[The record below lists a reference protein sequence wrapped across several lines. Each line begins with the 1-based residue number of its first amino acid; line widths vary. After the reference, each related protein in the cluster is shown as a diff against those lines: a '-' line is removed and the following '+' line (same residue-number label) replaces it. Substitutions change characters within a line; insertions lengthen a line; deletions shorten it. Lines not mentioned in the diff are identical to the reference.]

1 MSSTAIPLPEGLKG
15 RLSEFGMVAGVLF
28 VIALLVLPLPPFLL
42 DLFLAASIASSLVI
56 LLVALYTTEPLD
68 FSVFPTVLLL
78 LTLFRLA
85 LNVSSTRLILSR
97 GEGGAVIESFGEFVV
112 GGNYAVGIVLFIIL
126 VLINFVVITKGAGRI
141 AEVAARFTLDAMPGR
156 QMSIDAD
163 LSAGL
168 IDDTE
173 ARRRRLEISRSA
185 DFYGAM
191 DGAAKF
197 VRGDAIAGL
206 LITAINILGGIF
218 IGIVQR
224 GMPFE
229 RAVSQYTILT
239 VGDGLV
245 SQVPA
250 LIVSTAAGIMV
261 TYSAGGTRLGSAVVG
276 QVARQPRAMWMTAAA
291 LGGLAIVP
299 GLPTIPFLALA
310 GVAAAGARAAT
321 IAEEQRAAQPEITR
335 RKEKPATAVAP
346 PVETA
351 VQDLLQVDPVEL
363 EVGYG
368 LIPLVDERHGGDLL
382 ERIRLLRKQAAV
394 DVGILVP
401 RIRIR
406 DDMRLAANEYVVRLR
421 GAEVARGEVL
431 PRMVLAL
438 DAGAAVQQ
446 IDGIPTRDPSF
457 DLPGVWVG
465 PQQKDQ
471 AEALGYVVVEPSTV
485 ISTHLMETLK
495 ANAADLLGRQDV
507 QELVEALRKSYPAL
521 IEEIVPAKV
530 SLSTLHRVLQRLLRE
545 RVPIRDLVTVLES
558 LSDLSESTKDTE
570 ALAEHVRRALGKT
583 IAERYIDET
592 GTLRGIVPSPRLEAA
607 LMGFFSPRQGGRS
620 GPMPTPDQLT
630 DMLRRLDALMR
641 THGDEGRPVVLVT
654 PPALRVGIRRLLEP
668 VLPAVPVLSL
678 AELPSHVNLQTVATW
693 DWNDGA

>member
-1 MSSTAIPLPEGLKG
+1 MSSVAIPEPVGLRG
-15 RLSEFGMVAGVLF
+15 HAAEVGVVVGVLF
-28 VIALLVLPLPPFLL
+28 VVALLVLPLPPFLL
-42 DLFLAASIASSLVI
+42 DLFLVTSLASSLVI

-68 FSVFPTVLLL
+68 FSVFPTALLL

-85 LNVSSTRLILSR
+85 LNVSSTRLILSK
-97 GEGGAVIESFGEFVV
+97 GEAGQVIEAFGHFVV
-112 GGNYAVGIVLFIIL
+112 GGNYAVGIVLFVIL
-126 VLINFVVITKGAGRI
+126 VLINFIVITKGAGRI

-173 ARRRRLEISRSA
+173 ARRRRLEISRQA

-191 DGAAKF
+191 DGSAKF

-206 LITAINILGGIF
+206 LITVINILGGIF
-218 IGIVQR
+218 IGVAQR

-229 RAVSQYTILT
+229 RALSQYTVLT

-261 TYSAGGTRLGSAVVG
+261 TYSAGGTRLGTAVVG
-276 QVARQPRAMWMTAAA
+276 QVAKQPRAMWMAAAA
-291 LGGLAIVP
+291 LGGLGLVP
-299 GLPTIPFLALA
+299 ALPTIPFLALA

-321 IAEEQRAAQPEITR
+321 LSEQQRRALPELTR
-335 RKEKPATAVAP
+335 REEKPLPAAP
-346 PVETA
+346 PAETA

-368 LIPLVDERHGGDLL
+368 LIPLIDERHGGDLL

-394 DVGILVP
+394 DVGILIP

-406 DDMRLAANEYVVRLR
+406 DDMRLTPNEYVLRLR

-438 DAGAAVQQ
+438 DAGGVMHA

-457 DLPGVWVG
+457 GMPGLWI
-465 PQQKDQ
+465 PSQQKEA
-471 AEALGYVVVEPSTV
+471 AESAGYVAAEPSTV
-485 ISTHLMETLK
+485 ISTHLLETLK
-495 ANAADLLGRQDV
+495 AHAAELLGRQDV
-507 QELVEALRKSYPAL
+507 QELVEALKKTYPAL

-530 SLSTLHRVLQRLLRE
+530 PVGTLHRVLQRLLRE
-545 RVPIRDLVTVLES
+545 RVPIRDLVTIL
-558 LSDLSESTKDTE
+558 E
-570 ALAEHVRRALGKT
+570 ALADLTETTKDPEALTEHVRRALGKS
-583 IAERYIDET
+583 IVERYTDET
-592 GTLRGIVPSPRLEAA
+592 GTLRGLVPSPRLEAA
-607 LMGFFSPRQGGRS
+607 LMGFFSPRQAR
-620 GPMPTPDQLT
+620 GPGLVPTPDQLT
-630 DMLRRLDALMR
+630 DMLRTLDALVR
-641 THGDEGRPVVLVT
+641 AHSADGRPVVLVT

-668 VLPAVPVLSL
+668 VLPALPVLSL
-678 AELPSHVNLQTVATW
+678 AELPPQVNLQTVATW
-693 DWNDGA
+693 DWNDGL